1 MVEYGQAREQDWNCW
16 KFFPSRW
23 QFCRVFEEME
33 CHGDPKLAAGA
44 HKMIAMDCRK
54 HQHGD
59 PYAKFDAGECIA
71 SKNLAAVVDPHPANC
86 EKVTQLD
93 GLMPRF
99 ESAVQD
105 ADREQQERV
114 NAALRQLQG
123 QPVPTFPAPT
133 FTDCEPKLFG
143 GGFFCHSF

>member
-1 MVEYGQAREQDWNCW
+1 MSWRSEAGCWRAQDDRHGLQEAPAR
-16 KFFPSRW
+16 R
-23 QFCRVFEEME
+23 
-33 CHGDPKLAAGA
+33 
-44 HKMIAMDCRK
+44 
-54 HQHGD
+54 